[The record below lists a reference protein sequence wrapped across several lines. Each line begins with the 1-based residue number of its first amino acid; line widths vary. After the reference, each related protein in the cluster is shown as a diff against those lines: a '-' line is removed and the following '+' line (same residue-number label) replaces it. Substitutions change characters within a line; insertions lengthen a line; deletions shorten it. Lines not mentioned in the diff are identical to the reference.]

1 MIVIQATDGPFVV
14 AVIVTALDGIIR
26 GLEAHK
32 LREEQVSLL
41 IDFLI
46 DLSFI
51 FGNILFLDSM
61 RRKNVGRVRVGIV
74 ANGAF
79 AVALSVLLV
88 AGIIIRFNQHW
99 TVIARITWAVR
110 LLAVLFFVAA
120 PAFYSGLWH
129 VHGSPLTSP
138 LRILSATTAA
148 KLGAASAAILVWSLL
163 LSIALL
169 SDPDIIWSAV
179 AA

>member
-1 MIVIQATDGPFVV
+1 MQATDGPFVV
-14 AVIVTALDGIIR
+14 AVFITAFDSVLSVI
-26 GLEAHK
+26 EAHK
-32 LREEQVSLL
+32 LREEQLSLL
-41 IDFLI
+41 IDLLI

-51 FGNILFLDSM
+51 LGNILFLDSM

-79 AVALSVLLV
+79 AMALTVLLV
-88 AGIIIRFNQHW
+88 AGFVIRFNRHW

-110 LLAVLFFVAA
+110 LIAVVFFVAA
-120 PAFYSGLWH
+120 TAFYSGLWH
-129 VHGSPLTSP
+129 AHGSPLTSP
-138 LRILSATTAA
+138 TRILSATTAA
-148 KLGAASAAILVWSLL
+148 KLGAASAAIVVWSLL

-179 AA
+179 AT